1 MITLRQ
7 TLAPYDPDLARINN
21 QNSHATITYKLCYT
35 RANGGTLRGIF
46 EVKFTQLLRTSL
58 YRCIHR
64 KNVFYLTE
72 RNSISKPVALIH
84 IFNTCCLRI
93 FCFA

>member
-7 TLAPYDPDLARINN
+7 TLASYDPDLARINN

-35 RANGGTLRGIF
+35 RANGGTLVGIF

-58 YRCIHR
+58 YID
-64 KNVFYLTE
+64 VFTE
-72 RNSISKPVALIH
+72 KMFS
-84 IFNTCCLRI
+84 T
-93 FCFA
+93 

>member
-35 RANGGTLRGIF
+35 RANGGTLGGIF
-46 EVKFTQLLRTSL
+46 EVKFTHFLQKSL
-58 YRCIHR
+58 YID
-64 KNVFYLTE
+64 VFIEKMT
-72 RNSISKPVALIH
+72 S
-84 IFNTCCLRI
+84 T
-93 FCFA
+93 

>member
-35 RANGGTLRGIF
+35 RANGGTLGGIIIW
-46 EVKFTQLLRTSL
+46 S
-58 YRCIHR
+58 
-64 KNVFYLTE
+64 
-72 RNSISKPVALIH
+72 
-84 IFNTCCLRI
+84 
-93 FCFA
+93 